1 MSQNNTPQNTNKIL
15 AFVITSIA
23 LMALTVVYQNNHS
36 DQIMAGNIIEDDLID
51 LSSTGVLRT
60 TEVGKANPALKDGGK
75 EVVIA
80 LDLSDPAMSEKYDL
94 NLTSWQLAMSK
105 HKVMGSRAEKACIID
120 TGADVNHPDLKNNLW
135 INPGEACE
143 SKTKKGEYVECEK
156 SRNGID
162 DDGNGFAD
170 DVHGFN
176 FVANNSNLKDN
187 HGHGTHIAGI
197 IGAEGGNKIGISG
210 VAPRISLIIAKYYDP
225 QSPANNNLVNT
236 IRAIRYCTLVGATII
251 NYSGGGLEPSEKEK
265 EAIRDA
271 KDKSGR
277 PILFIAAAGNER
289 SNSDVKKYYPADYD
303 LPNIIS
309 VTAIDSNKQVLD
321 SSNYGEF
328 SVDIAAPGKQIYSTL
343 PGATYGFMTGTSQA
357 TAVVTG
363 AAALIRTKFPDYTA
377 NDVIRS
383 LTESG
388 DYDPLRLK
396 GKTNSQKRLNIYRAL
411 ALMGEGTNVSGII
424 PKNTSQIKASSFTIE
439 NTADSEDPNTRDIS
453 SNNEIDQIAALMRD
467 SKKALDKANEATNP
481 FNVEQRTR

>member
-1 MSQNNTPQNTNKIL
+1 ML
-15 AFVITSIA
+15 AFVITSLA
-23 LMALTVVYQNNHS
+23 LVALTAAFQNKSTDLQTAENVIH
-36 DQIMAGNIIEDDLID
+36 DDLID
-51 LSSTGVLRT
+51 LSSTGVVRA
-60 TEVGKANPALKDGGK
+60 TEVGKAAPSNKGANQ
-75 EVVIA
+75 EINIA
-80 LDLSDPAMSEKYDL
+80 LDLTDPAMSQKYDL
-94 NLTSWQLAMSK
+94 TMSSAQMAWAK
-105 HKVMGSRAEKACIID
+105 HKVVGTKLEKACIID
-120 TGADVNHPDLKNNLW
+120 TGIDVNHPDIKNNLW
-135 INPGEACE
+135 VNPGEACE
-143 SKTKKGEYVECEK
+143 SKTKKGEFVACDK
-156 SRNGID
+156 SRNGVD
-162 DDGNGFAD
+162 DDGNGFVD
-170 DVHGFN
+170 DIHGWN
-176 FVANNSNLKDN
+176 FVANNGSLKDN

-197 IGAEGGNKIGISG
+197 VGAEGGNNIGISG
-210 VAPRISLIIAKYYDP
+210 VAPKISLIIAKYYDP
-225 QSPANNNLVNT
+225 QAPANNNLVNT

-271 KDKSGR
+271 KDQYGR

-309 VTAIDSNKQVLD
+309 VTAVDSNKQVLD
-321 SSNYGEF
+321 SSNYGEM

-343 PGATYGFMTGTSQA
+343 PGGAYGFMTGTSQA

-424 PKNTSQIKASSFTIE
+424 PKNTAQIKASSFTIE
-439 NTADSEDPNTRDIS
+439 NVADADPNTRDVS
-453 SNNEIDQIAALMRD
+453 SNNEIEQIAGILKD
-467 SKKALDKANEATNP
+467 SKKALDKMNEVNAARL
-481 FNVEQRTR
+481 Q